1 MTQQDSVFLNRLS
14 SLVLDNDVVVNW
26 HSKKKKKK
34 RERESTEAK
43 EGGRERWRERMERK
57 ERGEGENGRVGQG
70 REEKGREGEIKALIG
85 SLANTHGVNNPTIA
99 DFRLPTI

>member
-1 MTQQDSVFLNRLS
+1 
-14 SLVLDNDVVVNW
+14 
-26 HSKKKKKK
+26 
-34 RERESTEAK
+34 
-43 EGGRERWRERMERK
+43 MERK

>member
-34 RERESTEAK
+34 ERERVQK
-43 EGGRERWRERMERK
+43 QKREGGRDGGREWRGRKEERERM
-57 ERGEGENGRVGQG
+57 GG
-70 REEKGREGEIKALIG
+70 
-85 SLANTHGVNNPTIA
+85 
-99 DFRLPTI
+99 